1 MRRLSRELEPCTVT
15 VEHVVE
21 FLEQCGRPQSAALV
35 RHISN
40 EAQYASERQREATED
55 YNALLSRLHK
65 YEPPRKYEP
74 VSYQPPPE
82 ASD

>member
-1 MRRLSRELEPCTVT
+1 MKRLGREPEPCTVT
-15 VEHVVE
+15 VEYVME
-21 FLEQCGRPQSAALV
+21 FLEQCDRPQSAALV

-40 EAQYASERQREATED
+40 EAQYASEKQRKANED
-55 YNALLSRLHK
+55 YNALLARLHT
-65 YEPPRKYEP
+65 YEPPARYEP